1 MPNNEDV
8 MPPSTRIL
16 PVSSSEPVRYMLPV
30 NSNASTLPKNNV
42 SPAVKLPETFNDP
55 VIITFPFT
63 SNVEFGDA
71 FPMPTPVPLSN
82 IEPVVS
88 VVAPLNL
95 VT

>member
-1 MPNNEDV
+1 

-30 NSNASTLPKNNV
+30 NSNVSALLENNTLPV
-42 SPAVKLPETFNDP
+42 SPLTLKLPETFNDP